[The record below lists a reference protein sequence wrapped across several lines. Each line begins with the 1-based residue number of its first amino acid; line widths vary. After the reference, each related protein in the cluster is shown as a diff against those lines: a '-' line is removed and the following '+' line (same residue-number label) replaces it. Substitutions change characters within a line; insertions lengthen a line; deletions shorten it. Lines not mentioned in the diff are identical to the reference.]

1 MPQTQSEDLAAPDTM
16 AEIADT
22 ELPKISCIL
31 TPLQKEIYQHLL
43 NKGRQTAMNIAKAV
57 KKERAK
63 EVNPDLYSMK
73 KMNLLEYNSSDKLW
87 NIRAAAARDSDNN
100 GRTGDKVTDNSS
112 DSVDGTD
119 NNTGAITAGN
129 QLALKKSMSQLTE
142 LQKSIFTFLKSN
154 KPSKAVTI
162 AKGVGKT
169 TAKDVN
175 PALYRMKALNLLS
188 HDEMEKLWTI
198 DTGITRTVSG
208 SPNPSS
214 EDSSANRDLTTAVAA
229 MAAAIGPMVSS
240 GPELNGNLLSP
251 NQSHIEIDDCK
262 LPHKD
267 VRRDSGIKVT
277 SPYTD
282 NTTSDEP
289 NLTEDHT
296 SHYLQH
302 GSQILSAP
310 LTVIKNYQFNI
321 QGCSCF
327 TVGDTTW
334 LNKWDA
340 EPIREDIT
348 AQEAE
353 QEQDSALGQSQQSRD
368 DLISELSLLSTDEDE
383 GPLSAPCTSSPMPSR
398 HYNQALPFSGICDAL
413 ENVTLDDQDN
423 GEQCA
428 DITSAEQLLT

>member
-302 GSQILSAP
+302 GDINFQYEYRYP
-310 LTVIKNYQFNI
+310 
-321 QGCSCF
+321 
-327 TVGDTTW
+327 
-334 LNKWDA
+334 
-340 EPIREDIT
+340 DIT

>member
-1 MPQTQSEDLAAPDTM
+1 MNKKLNLMTRKMPQTQSEDLAAPDTM

-22 ELPKISCIL
+22 ELPKIACIL

-43 NKGRQTAMNIAKAV
+43 NKGRQSAMNIAKAV

-87 NIRAAAARDSDNN
+87 NIRAAAARD
-100 GRTGDKVTDNSS
+100 
-112 DSVDGTD
+112 
-119 NNTGAITAGN
+119 TGAITAV
-129 QLALKKSMSQLTE
+129 KRSMSQLTE

-154 KPSKAVTI
+154 KPSRAITI

-198 DTGITRTVSG
+198 DPGITRTVSG

-214 EDSSANRDLTTAVAA
+214 EDTSANRDVTTAVTA
-229 MAAAIGPMVSS
+229 MAAATGPMVSS
-240 GPELNGNLLSP
+240 GPELNGNLLCP
-251 NQSHIEIDDCK
+251 NQSHVEIDDCK

-267 VRRDSGIKVT
+267 VRKDSGIKVT

-289 NLTEDHT
+289 NLTEHHT

-310 LTVIKNYQFNI
+310 LIVIKNYQFNI
-321 QGCSCF
+321 QGCSRF
-327 TVGDTTW
+327 TVGDSTW

-340 EPIREDIT
+340 EPIREANGDINFQYEYRDPDIT
-348 AQEAE
+348 AHEAE

-368 DLISELSLLSTDEDE
+368 NLISELSLLSTDEDE
-383 GPLSAPCTSSPMPSR
+383 GSLSAPCTSSPMSSR
-398 HYNQALPFSGICDAL
+398 HYNQALNYSGICDAL

-428 DITSAEQLLT
+428 DITLAEQLLT

>member
-1 MPQTQSEDLAAPDTM
+1 MNKKLNLMTRKMPQTQSEDLAAPDTM

-22 ELPKISCIL
+22 ELPKIACIL

-43 NKGRQTAMNIAKAV
+43 NKGRQSAMNIAKAV

-100 GRTGDKVTDNSS
+100 RRTGEKVTDNSS

-119 NNTGAITAGN
+119 NNTGAITAV
-129 QLALKKSMSQLTE
+129 KRSMSQLTE

-154 KPSKAVTI
+154 KPSRAITI

-198 DTGITRTVSG
+198 DPGITRTVSG

-214 EDSSANRDLTTAVAA
+214 EDTSANRDVTTAVTA
-229 MAAAIGPMVSS
+229 MAAATGPMVSS
-240 GPELNGNLLSP
+240 GPELNGNLLCP
-251 NQSHIEIDDCK
+251 NQSHVEIDDCK

-267 VRRDSGIKVT
+267 VRKDSGIKVT

-289 NLTEDHT
+289 NLTEHHT

-302 GSQILSAP
+302 GDINFQYEYRDP
-310 LTVIKNYQFNI
+310 
-321 QGCSCF
+321 
-327 TVGDTTW
+327 
-334 LNKWDA
+334 
-340 EPIREDIT
+340 DIT
-348 AQEAE
+348 AHEAE

-368 DLISELSLLSTDEDE
+368 NLISELSLLSTDEDE
-383 GPLSAPCTSSPMPSR
+383 GSLSAPCTSSPMSSR
-398 HYNQALPFSGICDAL
+398 HYNQALNYSGICDAL

-428 DITSAEQLLT
+428 DITLAEQLLT